1 LLLLLFSKET
11 TFVEINSFVNKMNSF
26 LMTQKYFS
34 DKSKK
39 LCRAQ
44 KLKCCQE
51 LLLLLFSKETTFV
64 EINSFM
70 NKMNS
75 FLMTQ
80 KYFFHNNKP

>member
-1 LLLLLFSKET
+1 
-11 TFVEINSFVNKMNSF
+11 
-26 LMTQKYFS
+26 MTQKYFS

-64 EINSFM
+64 EINSFV